1 VNGLL
6 PGLLACLLV
15 FPWPAPAAQCFKGT
29 LVGEVTYVRDGD
41 TIELR
46 SMAIRFQGIAAPE
59 WGEPGSA
66 EATEAIEMLVLGKEV
81 RCELTGKRT
90 YDRCV
95 AVCYLNGVDL
105 EALMVRNG
113 FARDCPRYSG
123 GRHAEAERHAA
134 DEGAAIGRVYPLPGY
149 CRPR

>member
-1 VNGLL
+1 MNCRL
-6 PGLLACLLV
+6 PALLAWLLV
-15 FPWPAPAAQCFKGT
+15 FPWSAPATQCFNGA

-41 TIELR
+41 TIELG
-46 SMAIRFQGIAAPE
+46 SMAIRFEEIAAPE
-59 WGEPGSA
+59 GSEPGGDV
-66 EATEAIEMLVLGKEV
+66 ATEAIEALVLGKEV

-95 AVCYLNGVDL
+95 AVCYLDGADI
-105 EALMVRNG
+105 EAIMVRQG

-123 GRHAEAERHAA
+123 GRHAEAERKAA
-134 DEGAAIGRVYPLPGY
+134 VEGATIGRVYTLPGY